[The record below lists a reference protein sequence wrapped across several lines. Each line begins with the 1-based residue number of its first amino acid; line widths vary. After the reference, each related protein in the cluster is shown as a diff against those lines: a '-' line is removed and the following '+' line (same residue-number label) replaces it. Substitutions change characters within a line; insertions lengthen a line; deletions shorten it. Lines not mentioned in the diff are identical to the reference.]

1 MEADSVTEAPNFP
14 RHSLRTAAAVL
25 LGLTGFVPAPA
36 ASQDDPVTVDFGM
49 YIQPRYTHDFPEEGD
64 SEGNF
69 SVRRAR
75 GIVTGEAFDRVT
87 YRIMGEFAGG
97 SARLMDG
104 WVATNFGSVTLTGG
118 QGKIPFGRQ
127 WLTSSSRFQFV
138 DRSIAML
145 RFNPDRSP
153 GVWASG
159 FLGGDVF
166 EYSAGLFNGDGV
178 NNGNVNGDLAEVARV
193 VWTPFGAYP
202 LAESALDFPEEPL
215 LALGAGVLNLATNDE
230 DDPTEEAL
238 RFNVEAAFKLRGLS
252 AQAEFF
258 TEELEAADEDD
269 DLTTNA
275 WYAQA
280 GYLLESGYELAGRY
294 GAVSPD
300 VPGGVLDETELAVA
314 ASRYFEG
321 HNLKIQADYTVIQ
334 RELADQS
341 DGQLRVQLQLL
352 F

>member
-1 MEADSVTEAPNFP
+1 MTDHFSFP
-14 RHSLRTAAAVL
+14 RPSLRATAVVL
-25 LGLTGFVPAPA
+25 LGLAGFFPAPA
-36 ASQDDPVTVDFGM
+36 ASQDDPVTIDFGM
-49 YIQPRYTHDFPEEGD
+49 YVQPRYTHDVPEEGD

-69 SVRRAR
+69 AVRRAR
-75 GIVTGEAFDRVT
+75 LIVSGEAFGAVT
-87 YRIMGEFAGG
+87 YRLMGDFAR
-97 SARLMDG
+97 APMLLDG
-104 WVATNFGSVTLTGG
+104 WVAADLGAGVTLTGG

-138 DRSIAML
+138 DRSIAAL

-153 GVWASG
+153 GVWVGG
-159 FLGGDVF
+159 FLGGDML
-166 EYSAGLFNGDGV
+166 EYSAGVFNGDGV
-178 NNGNVNGDLAEVARV
+178 NTANVNGDIAEVARL

-202 LAESALDFPEEPL
+202 LAESALDFPEEPT

-230 DDPTEEAL
+230 DEPEEEAL

-258 TEELEAADEDD
+258 TEELEEGEDD
-269 DLTTNA
+269 ELTTNA

-280 GYLLESGYELAGRY
+280 GYLLQSGYELAGRY

-300 VPGGVLDETELAVA
+300 VAGGVLDETELAIA

-321 HNLKIQADYTVIQ
+321 HNLKLQADYTVIQ
-334 RELADQS
+334 RELTDQS

-352 F
+352 Y